1 MRTDN
6 KLRSF
11 LYRRRIPRSSGS
23 SPVAAA
29 VADLAK
35 PVYDMGV
42 VWFLLLTAVTIFV
55 TYFTSEVI
63 ASFWYLLVLVLYY
76 RSDDEPMWLAF
87 FLVTVDGFMGFMG
100 LYSVTLTI
108 LPGLPT
114 IELAQFYILLS
125 VVKVIARRSSLNVFY
140 KKYMQ
145 VLGIYMLLLIVWG
158 LFMGLSPELNIYFR
172 VLKTTLPFLLIYS
185 LPRLMPDLHSY
196 KRFFGIIFIVVI
208 IAFALQLFS
217 LLTGI
222 YPFENIVAVGEE
234 IDDDDAFRRFYNVF
248 STLVGLFGA
257 LLFLSVKG
265 RSGFSYWFLMLVV
278 FSAAM
283 MSVLSATRGWMIAF
297 GLIIIMSG
305 LLVRTIDFRKIA
317 VLVLLSVML
326 TFIGSKSDRIRSQVE
341 FSRDR
346 LLKIESIRSGDLT
359 AKGTL
364 RRLDVRSPR
373 VMKVWKQNPVFG
385 WGFSDVGLKSSD
397 GHVGNQTLLMF
408 SGIVGFVLLNG
419 FLLYFSYQMYIAFR
433 RSNRSMPL
441 RYGYLI
447 FIIFIAGWFVIHSTS
462 SQQFHFNTLP
472 LKAIPQAIVLGMST
486 LYYNLSLKPR
496 RIKHD

>member
-1 MRTDN
+1 M
-6 KLRSF
+6 
-11 LYRRRIPRSSGS
+11 
-23 SPVAAA
+23 
-29 VADLAK
+29 
-35 PVYDMGV
+35 
-42 VWFLLLTAVTIFV
+42 
-55 TYFTSEVI
+55 
-63 ASFWYLLVLVLYY
+63 
-76 RSDDEPMWLAF
+76 
-87 FLVTVDGFMGFMG
+87 
-100 LYSVTLTI
+100 
-108 LPGLPT
+108 
-114 IELAQFYILLS
+114 
-125 VVKVIARRSSLNVFY
+125 
-140 KKYMQ
+140 
-145 VLGIYMLLLIVWG
+145 G

-248 STLVGLFGA
+248 STLIGLFGA

-283 MSVLSATRGWMIAF
+283 MSILSATRGWMIAF

-317 VLVLLSVML
+317 ALVLLSALL

-373 VMKVWKQNPVFG
+373 VLKVWKQNPVFG
-385 WGFSDVGLKSSD
+385 WGFSDVGFKR
-397 GHVGNQTLLMF
+397 VTATL
-408 SGIVGFVLLNG
+408 
-419 FLLYFSYQMYIAFR
+419 ATR
-433 RSNRSMPL
+433 
-441 RYGYLI
+441 
-447 FIIFIAGWFVIHSTS
+447 HC
-462 SQQFHFNTLP
+462 
-472 LKAIPQAIVLGMST
+472 
-486 LYYNLSLKPR
+486 
-496 RIKHD
+496 